1 MAKKL
6 NMVPGTPGAA
16 GLCPEMPVRPSL
28 PAGTN
33 CCEIRLGC
41 AATAGDDQQP
51 SH

>member
-16 GLCPEMPVRPSL
+16 DLCPEAPVRPSL

-33 CCEIRLGC
+33 RWERRPGC
-41 AATAGDDQQP
+41 AATAGGDQQP